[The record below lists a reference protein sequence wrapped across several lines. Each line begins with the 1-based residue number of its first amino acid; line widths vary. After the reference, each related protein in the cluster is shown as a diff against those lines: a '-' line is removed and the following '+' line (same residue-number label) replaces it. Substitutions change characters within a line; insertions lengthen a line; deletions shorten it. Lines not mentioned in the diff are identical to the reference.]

1 MSDKDRILLE
11 NHDFLKMILKKNI
24 SGLTMDYHSLKKPFS
39 ADKNRNK
46 IFLFNLEKG
55 VHKLG
60 LISSQIINK
69 RLFIKYSK
77 KAN

>member
-1 MSDKDRILLE
+1 
-11 NHDFLKMILKKNI
+11 
-24 SGLTMDYHSLKKPFS
+24 MDYHSLKKPFS

>member
-11 NHDFLKMILKKNI
+11 NHDFLKMILKNI

-55 VHKLG
+55 F
-60 LISSQIINK
+60 ISWV
-69 RLFIKYSK
+69 
-77 KAN
+77 